1 MIVATRLLP
10 VVLPPT
16 MTYHH
21 DAVLTHHILS
31 MPSVTAPGVVPAS
44 ILLLVLQSYQLY
56 QFQNLDFRFPIAPYL
71 PSHNISSS

>member
-31 MPSVTAPGVVPAS
+31 MPALTAPDDLPVSVS
-44 ILLLVLQSYQLY
+44 ILSYQL
-56 QFQNLDFRFPIAPYL
+56 LLSAV
-71 PSHNISSS
+71 